1 MDAWLEVWWF
11 AYIVLPLLI
20 FFARIMD
27 VSLGT
32 IRILFIARGIQTL
45 AAFLGFFE
53 VFIWLVVISNL
64 MNNLTSPFYFVFY
77 AAGFAAGNYVGITIE
92 RHLYVGKVALRVI
105 TRDKA
110 DELLKFFRKEG
121 LGITSVDAE
130 GATGPVKILYSIIE
144 RRDLKSVIDQVEQF
158 NPKAFYS
165 MEDVRKVSEGTFPM
179 SSRRR
184 SAKRGRPLKFF
195 PLRKGK

>member
-77 AAGFAAGNYVGITIE
+77 AAGFAA
-92 RHLYVGKVALRVI
+92 
-105 TRDKA
+105 
-110 DELLKFFRKEG
+110 
-121 LGITSVDAE
+121 
-130 GATGPVKILYSIIE
+130 
-144 RRDLKSVIDQVEQF
+144 
-158 NPKAFYS
+158 
-165 MEDVRKVSEGTFPM
+165 
-179 SSRRR
+179 
-184 SAKRGRPLKFF
+184 
-195 PLRKGK
+195 

>member
-1 MDAWLEVWWF
+1 MEAWLEVWWF

-20 FFARIMD
+20 FFARILD
-27 VSLGT
+27 VTLGT

-45 AAFLGFFE
+45 AAVLGFFE

-64 MNNLTSPFYFVFY
+64 MNNLTSPLYFVFY
-77 AAGFAAGNYVGITIE
+77 AAGFATGNYVGISIE
-92 RHLYVGKVALRVI
+92 RRLYVGKVALRVI
-105 TRDKA
+105 TREKA
-110 DELLKFFRKEG
+110 DELLAFFRKEG

-144 RRDLKSVIDQVEQF
+144 RRDLQPVIDQVHHY

-165 MEDVRKVSEGTFPM
+165 IEDVKRVSEGTFPI

-184 SAKRGRPLKFF
+184 SAKRGNPLKFF